1 MHHLLQAYYHSVLP
15 KSARQPYL
23 IMFYSDWCFSC
34 SKAEPTWANLVEELE
49 PVGFGLAAVHTEHEK
64 ELARKLGARE
74 LPYMVM
80 LLDGKLVPYK
90 ARYAYGVRAVRG

>member
-1 MHHLLQAYYHSVLP
+1 MHHLQAYYHSVLP

-80 LLDGKLVPYK
+80 LLDGNLVPYK
-90 ARYAYGVRAVRG
+90 VRYAYDVRG

>member
-1 MHHLLQAYYHSVLP
+1 MILFYFRNLRQKFNWFFKPTIVSLNFP
-15 KSARQPYL
+15 QPYL

-64 ELARKLGARE
+64 ELARKLGAKE
-74 LPYMVM
+74 LPHMVM

-90 ARYAYGVRAVRG
+90 GR